1 MKINW
6 TKEAMINLQQIE
18 DFISADNPVAA
29 INLTDKLI
37 SLTKDLVNFPKK
49 GRIVPELS
57 IDIIRE
63 IIYKNYIIVYVIKKN
78 SITILTVFES
88 HKLLSKE
95 DISKL

>member
-18 DFISADNPVAA
+18 DYISSDNPNAA
-29 INLTDKLI
+29 IRLIDKLI
-37 SLTKDLVNFPKK
+37 SLANDLSNFPQK

-57 IDIIRE
+57 IDRIRE
-63 IIYKNYIIVYVIKKN
+63 IIYKNYRLVYVIKKS

-88 HKLLSKE
+88 HKLLSKDDVE
-95 DISKL
+95 KV

>member
-29 INLTDKLI
+29 ISLTDKLI
-37 SLTKDLVNFPKK
+37 SLTKDLGKFPKK

-57 IDIIRE
+57 IDLIRE
-63 IIYKNYIIVYVIKKN
+63 IIYKNYRIVYVIKKN

-88 HKLLSKE
+88 HKLLSKA
-95 DISKL
+95 DIAKL

>member
-18 DFISADNPVAA
+18 DFISADNPEAA
-29 INLTDKLI
+29 IQLTEKLI
-37 SLTKDLVNFPKK
+37 SLTKDLGRFPKK

-57 IDIIRE
+57 IDRIRE
-63 IIYKNYIIVYVIKKN
+63 IIYKNYRIVYVIKKN

-95 DISKL
+95 DITIL

>member
-18 DFISADNPVAA
+18 DYISSDNPNAA
-29 INLTDKLI
+29 IRLIDKLI
-37 SLTKDLVNFPKK
+37 SLANDLSNFPQK

-57 IDIIRE
+57 IDRIRE
-63 IIYKNYIIVYVIKKN
+63 IIYKNYRLVYVIKKS

-88 HKLLSKE
+88 HKLLSKDDVE
-95 DISKL
+95 NA

>member
-18 DFISADNPVAA
+18 DFISADNPNAA
-29 INLTDKLI
+29 LQLIDKLI
-37 SLTKDLVNFPKK
+37 SLTKDLSRFPKK

-57 IDIIRE
+57 VDRIRE
-63 IIYKNYIIVYVIKKN
+63 IIYKNYRIVYAIKKN

-88 HKLLSKE
+88 HKLLLQE
-95 DISKL
+95 DIEKV

>member
-18 DFISADNPVAA
+18 DYISSENPNAA
-29 INLTDKLI
+29 IRLIDKLI
-37 SLTKDLVNFPKK
+37 SLANDLSNFPQK

-57 IDIIRE
+57 IDRIRE
-63 IIYKNYIIVYVIKKN
+63 IIYKNYRLVYVIKKS

-88 HKLLSKE
+88 HKLLSKDDVE
-95 DISKL
+95 KV

>member
-6 TKEAMINLQQIE
+6 TKEAIINLQQIE

-29 INLTDKLI
+29 VSLTNKII
-37 SLTKDLVNFPKK
+37 SLTSSLIKFPKK

-57 IDIIRE
+57 IDKIRE
-63 IIYKNYIIVYVIKKN
+63 IIFKNYRIVYVIKKN

-88 HKLLSKE
+88 HKLLSKD
-95 DISKL
+95 DIRKD

>member
-18 DFISADNPVAA
+18 DYISSDNPNTA
-29 INLTDKLI
+29 IRLIDKLI
-37 SLTKDLVNFPKK
+37 SLANDLSNFPQK

-57 IDIIRE
+57 IDRIRE
-63 IIYKNYIIVYVIKKN
+63 IIYKNYRLVYVIKKS

-88 HKLLSKE
+88 HKLLSKDDVE
-95 DISKL
+95 KV